1 MLITVT
7 GANGYQA
14 GLVLAELSSHEV
26 EIRLVGR
33 DADRLETAA
42 TKAGCTR
49 ADRRVTAF
57 DDHAGLVAAL
67 SGSDAVINCAGP
79 FTASGAAVVRAAI
92 DAGAHY
98 VDTAGEQLYL
108 QAIFDTFTDAARTAA
123 CDGGAFGQRRLPAHG
138 SPGPS
143 ARGGGRATD
152 GTGGQPHHRRW
163 QFVPRHPAVGPG
175 DHRRDHRGR
184 TDLSRQSM
192 AHRIPARHSNITLP
206 DGEVLAMAKMP
217 TCEVITIP
225 RHVQVD
231 HVEALVEAAL
241 MDQLAGPVAAGFID
255 SLPAGPTPDE
265 RAGQR
270 FTYLLDAVNRRGRR
284 VRGVIQGKDT
294 YGCTAIV
301 AVRAARR
308 LAAGDVPAGV
318 LAPAQ
323 AFDPAEFL
331 TALTGPGLTWSIHNQ
346 QP

>member
-57 DDHAGLVAAL
+57 EDHAGLVAAL
-67 SGSDAVINCAGP
+67 SGSDAVINCASP

-108 QAIFDTFTDAARTAA
+108 QAIFDTFTDAARTA
-123 CDGGAFGQRRLPAHG
+123 GVTVV
-138 SPGPS
+138 PS
-143 ARGGGRATD
+143 AND
-152 GTGGQPHHRRW
+152 GCLP
-163 QFVPRHPAVGPG
+163 
-175 DHRRDHRGR
+175 
-184 TDLSRQSM
+184 TDLLAHLLAEAAGPLTELVVSHIIVGGSSSRGTLRSGL
-192 AHRIPARHSNITLP
+192 ATIDAITAGGLTYHDRAWRTGIPARHSNITLP

-294 YGCTAIV
+294 YGCTAVV